1 MVIGASG
8 ASGSAGWTRRRTA
21 RMRAIT
27 SAPLNG
33 LTT

>member
-1 MVIGASG
+1 MVIGSSE
-8 ASGSAGWTRRRTA
+8 ASGSAGCTRRRTA

-27 SAPLNG
+27 SGPLNG